1 MPEKKREKTCELCG
15 RKYIASTKAQRFCSH
30 SCASRSR
37 WIITKCREKGRID
50 EINAKARSLG
60 MSYGQ
65 YVAAEYM
72 RSKES
77 GV

>member
-1 MPEKKREKTCELCG
+1 MPEKKREKTCEHCG

-37 WIITKCREKGRID
+37 WITKKCREKGRID
-50 EINAKARSLG
+50 VINAKARSLG

-65 YVAAEYM
+65 YVATEYM